1 MGASNRPLSF
11 AFMCLFS
18 KMKKRGRGM
27 DYQAIY
33 CLRVSSLNRVVAV
46 AVLLNRL
53 TRRIFLQVMTDQTTA
68 K

>member
-11 AFMCLFS
+11 ALMCLFS

-33 CLRVSSLNRVVAV
+33 CLRVSSLKRV